1 MITTQDN
8 VPTSSADLRPS
19 VTRAVVAMC
28 LLSAGVPVFWLQGI
42 NSVVQLFNA
51 VFTRAMYAWAG
62 VEFVPDRFDHGV
74 AGPLV
79 GTVGAIVG
87 WMVLRRLIELLLL
100 GYKQWRVAG
109 SRKARDKLSTDVM
122 DAGFALIKPDRLST
136 VVQVA
141 VTVVPAAAAL
151 LGLIAYQIY
160 AVGLWPSFV
169 EFIKQ

>member
-1 MITTQDN
+1 MITTQGN

-19 VTRAVVAMC
+19 VTRTVVATC
-28 LLSAGVPVFWLQGI
+28 LLAGAFPVIGLQGI
-42 NSVVQLFNA
+42 TSFSELVHA
-51 VFTRAMYAWAG
+51 VFTRAMYAMAG

-74 AGPLV
+74 VSPLV
-79 GTVGAIVG
+79 ETVGAIVG
-87 WMVLRRLIELLLL
+87 WMVLRRLIEMLLL

-109 SRKARDKLSTDVM
+109 SRKARDKLSTDAM

-141 VTVVPAAAAL
+141 VMVVPAAAAL
-151 LGLIAYQIY
+151 LGMIAYKIY